1 MNPHAEPIPEKFRH
15 YDNMP
20 WFARSNDLI
29 GGWCIMTADKP
40 PSQCNFR
47 EGEIEV
53 GCFMTEQTARRI
65 ASAHNAELLKSMKGW
80 PVGNWTEGNLPMRL
94 ALILAEAYGEEADHM
109 RQALADILNA
119 YDEERLAAMRTPSA
133 ADEAFGT
140 PWELLAQWY
149 DWWRNTDE
157 APAKMPDALH
167 VRTAM
172 ALMMHEVDGTSSA
185 EERAAAFD
193 RMQDRLLVKTA
204 QVTPPQEEIGH
215 HRRQAL
221 ILGSL
226 NHADLK
232 FEPCW
237 GVADARVKVT
247 HAPTGRTGYGGSE
260 VAAMMNLAE
269 TWDAQ
274 SV

>member
-1 MNPHAEPIPEKFRH
+1 MNPHAEPIPEKFRNW
-15 YDNMP
+15 DSVL
-20 WFARSNDLI
+20 WFAQPNDLI
-29 GGWCIMTADKP
+29 GGWCVMTVDKP
-40 PSQCNFR
+40 PSQCDFR
-47 EGEIEV
+47 LGEIEV
-53 GCFMTEQTARRI
+53 GCFMTEQTAKLV
-65 ASAHNAELLKSMKGW
+65 ASTHN
-80 PVGNWTEGNLPMRL
+80 TQL
-94 ALILAEAYGEEADHM
+94 AVA
-109 RQALADILNA
+109 Q
-119 YDEERLAAMRTPSA
+119 RTPSEEFA
-133 ADEAFGT
+133 QAELRSSADAAFGT

-157 APAKMPDALH
+157 APVKMPDALH

-215 HRRQAL
+215 HRKQAL

-237 GVADARVKVT
+237 GVADARVRVT
-247 HAPTGRTGYGGSE
+247 HTPTGRTGYGGSD

-274 SV
+274 SG